1 MMSPLHHV
9 GQSFFKKA
17 SRNARQHYPIA
28 LPWLS
33 FSNVVVSSMSS
44 TMLDASGDVREAV
57 SFPSGE
63 PQQPVMLDSKE
74 HVVGYLSKILNA
86 RVYDAAIET
95 DLQLAKNLSTVR
107 VVLKLSVV
115 LGFSCWTPIAAN
127 ANALLH

>member
-17 SRNARQHYPIA
+17 SRNARQRYPIV

-33 FSNVVVSSMSS
+33 FSNAVVSSSISS

-107 VVLKLSVV
+107 VVSKLSLSVV
-115 LGFSCWTPIAAN
+115 RTPIARCC
-127 ANALLH
+127 

>member
-9 GQSFFKKA
+9 GHSFLKKA
-17 SRNARQHYPIA
+17 SRNARQHYPIVH
-28 LPWLS
+28 PWLS

-57 SFPSGE
+57 TFPSGE

-107 VVLKLSVV
+107 VV
-115 LGFSCWTPIAAN
+115 
-127 ANALLH
+127 